1 MLGPP
6 LVVTD
11 AEVDEMVDL
20 TAAAV
25 EEVVPS

>member
-20 TAAAV
+20 TVAAV
-25 EEVVPS
+25 EATVP

>member
-11 AEVDEMVDL
+11 AEVDELADL
-20 TAAAV
+20 TAAAI
-25 EEVVPS
+25 EATTS

>member
-6 LVVTD
+6 LVVSD

-25 EEVVPS
+25 EAAVP